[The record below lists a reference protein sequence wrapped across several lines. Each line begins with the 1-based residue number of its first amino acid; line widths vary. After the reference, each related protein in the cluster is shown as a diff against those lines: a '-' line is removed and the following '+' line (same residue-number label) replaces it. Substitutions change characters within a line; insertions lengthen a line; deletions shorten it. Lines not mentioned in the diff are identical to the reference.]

1 MKSCMKINP
10 LNSLFLILISG
21 LSLENKVQVIKVVVD
36 AVRKYECMNHY
47 KSKSRNKHI
56 CNLKS
61 YVLLCKL
68 LLTQVLS
75 EKYTTL
81 DNDTRRVWE

>member
-56 CNLKS
+56 CNLKR

-75 EKYTTL
+75 EKYTT
-81 DNDTRRVWE
+81 DNDTQRVWE

>member
-1 MKSCMKINP
+1 MKSCMKVNP

-56 CNLKS
+56 CNLKR

-75 EKYTTL
+75 EKYTT
-81 DNDTRRVWE
+81 DNDTQRVWE